1 MADHPTEYR
10 DEREEARA
18 RLRSSVDALA
28 YQANL
33 QVQMQKEPL
42 KLLGG
47 ASAVGAVVGLVVG
60 RQFKR
65 SKKVYVDAYSPEKHQ
80 KALIKAQKKQKGGG
94 VGGALVAT
102 LTTMAFKTLN
112 DKVITPKL
120 EEMAN
125 NLLDKAGQP
134 GHGHKPGASTSKPGV
149 PRPLNPAPLRTG
161 GAASFLKHPEAEAT
175 APVPGAVSSAV
186 SGSTE
191 SVPVISGTLP
201 ASSSLPTPVSTV
213 EAKAKGS
220 PIDPGEKANPNLR

>member
-18 RLRSSVDALA
+18 RLKASVDALA
-28 YQANL
+28 YQANM

-65 SKKVYVDAYSPEKHQ
+65 SKKVYVDAYSPDKHQ
-80 KALIKAQKKQKGGG
+80 KGLIKAQKKQKGGG

-112 DKVITPKL
+112 DKIITPKL

-134 GHGHKPGASTSKPGV
+134 GHGHKPAPSASKPGA
-149 PRPLNPAPLRTG
+149 PRPLSTG
-161 GAASFLKHPEAEAT
+161 GAAGFMKHPEAEAT
-175 APVPGAVSSAV
+175 APVPGLVSSAV
-186 SGSTE
+186 GGPSSAVSA
-191 SVPVISGTLP
+191 SVPVSSGTLTP
-201 ASSSLPTPVSTV
+201 SSLPTPVSTV